1 MSRSTS
7 YQEFKVS
14 ARQVNHDFELKQY
27 SINYNITS
35 LHPKNENAI
44 HYLQEQL
51 DFIVEKANEVE
62 AMFWHCHGEAQK
74 ILSKQHP
81 LRYFFVIRTG
91 IKGFK
96 VVWVKKVVR
105 GDPGLSTYK
114 IEHEVI
120 TERQACK
127 FTGAFEWEKDIY
139 YHFSKIFK
147 PLHKK
152 QDELINLKKQF
163 LRNIENDS

>member
-1 MSRSTS
+1 MSKSTS

-27 SINYNITS
+27 SIKYNVAS
-35 LHPKNENAI
+35 LYPKNENSI

-74 ILSKQHP
+74 ILFKQHP

-91 IKGFK
+91 VKRVK
-96 VVWVKKVVR
+96 VVWIKKVVR
-105 GDPGLSTYK
+105 GNPGLSTYK
-114 IEHEVI
+114 IDHEVI
-120 TERQACK
+120 SERQARK
-127 FTGAFEWEKDIY
+127 FTRAFEWEKEIY
-139 YHFSKIFK
+139 YHFSSLFK
-147 PLHKK
+147 PLLEK
-152 QDELINLKKQF
+152 QKEFLKLKKLHF
-163 LRNIENDS
+163 KSSNCL